1 MSKPRPTPKV
11 WRYVLTRAAHNS
23 LLPISVILLLIT
35 STDAPT
41 IAKVATFGIA
51 LLQIVTGAL
60 VDLAFF
66 RALKEGET

>member
-1 MSKPRPTPKV
+1 
-11 WRYVLTRAAHNS
+11 
-23 LLPISVILLLIT
+23 VILLLIT